1 MAKHFSW
8 RAGNQLQL
16 LVQGQ
21 EFFPAMLTEID
32 QATEYI
38 LLEVYLVESG
48 QQTQLWI
55 QHLVAASLRGVR
67 VALLLDSFGAAQLN
81 DDERLQLL
89 AAGVRI
95 NWFNP
100 LHWRK
105 VSRNLMRDHRKLLL
119 VDGRIAFTG
128 GFGLTDDF
136 AGSEAAWQ
144 EVVVRIEG
152 PCVADWQTLFWRTWH
167 QARGRKLELLACSP
181 PALYRQGGEG
191 RLVYGQ
197 GLYLHAIK
205 LSLLRNIQQ
214 AKQQIWLA
222 TPYFAPSRR
231 LRRALMA
238 AARRGVEVHLL
249 LPGPET
255 DHPPVR
261 YAGQRFY
268 QKLLAAGVQIYEYQP
283 SFLHAKVSLCDDW
296 ASVGSCNFDHWGLHW
311 NLEANQE
318 VLDAAFAEQVE
329 SWFQECRAQ
338 SLWLDAELWKRR
350 SRRQKIREYF
360 WGLLDEVIQ
369 RFKSPS

>member
-16 LVQGQ
+16 LVKGQ
-21 EFFPAMLTEID
+21 AFFPAMLTEID

-48 QQTQLWI
+48 QQTRIWI
-55 QHLVAASLRGVR
+55 RHLVAASLRGVR
-67 VALLLDSFGAAQLN
+67 VALLLDAFGAARLSE
-81 DDERLQLL
+81 DEHLQLL
-89 AAGVRI
+89 AAGVRV

-105 VSRNLMRDHRKLLL
+105 LSRNLMRDHRKLLL
-119 VDGRIAFTG
+119 VDGRVAFTG

-136 AGSEAAWQ
+136 AGPEAWQ
-144 EVVVRIEG
+144 ELVLRIEG
-152 PCVADWQTLFWRTWH
+152 PCVADWQTLFWKTWH
-167 QARGRKLELLACSP
+167 QARGRQLTLPACQP
-181 PALYRQGGEG
+181 QALVPSGGEG
-191 RLVYGQ
+191 RVVQGQ
-197 GLYLHAIK
+197 GLYLHAVK
-205 LSLLRNIQQ
+205 LSLLRRIHQ
-214 AKQQIWLA
+214 AKRCVWLA

-249 LPGPET
+249 LPGPQT

-261 YAGQRFY
+261 FAGQRHY
-268 QKLLAAGVQIYEYQP
+268 RKLLAAGIHIYEYQP

-296 ASVGSCNFDHWGLHW
+296 VSLGSCNFDHWGLHW

-318 VLDAAFAEQVE
+318 VLDASFAQATQA
-329 SWFQECRAQ
+329 WFEDCRDH
-338 SLWLDAELWKRR
+338 SLWLQLQLWDQR
-350 SRRQKIREYF
+350 SRQQKVREYL
-360 WGLLDEVIQ
+360 WGFLDELLQ
-369 RFKSPS
+369 RLKN